1 MRRNHWFAVV
11 AATSLA
17 TACATTTPPPTNALV
32 ESRAAVRVAEQN
44 GAERDPRAAQYL
56 SLARQQIA
64 DAERLTRE
72 GSHSSAAQ
80 TLEQAEL
87 NAEMA
92 GELARQANARA
103 DAEAT
108 QREIQAL
115 RARSQ
120 Q

>member
-1 MRRNHWFAVV
+1 MRRNHWLTLIASAV
-11 AATSLA
+11 LA

-32 ESRAAVRVAEQN
+32 ESRAAVRVAEQS
-44 GAERDPRAAQYL
+44 GAERNPRAAQYL
-56 SLARQQIA
+56 ALARQQIA

-72 GSHSSAAQ
+72 GSHTSAARH
-80 TLEQAEL
+80 LEQAEL

-103 DAEAT
+103 EAEST
-108 QREIQAL
+108 QREIQEL
-115 RARSQ
+115 RSRSQ